1 MPLSPLH
8 RSGFILIA
16 AAAIASFAGQAPA
29 QPSQTKSRV
38 TALSPFTGRWELDLT
53 RMPSTYGPPP
63 KRVVY
68 DFQDTEGGKARLI
81 VDITAQ
87 DDSVRHMAVS
97 YRPDGTTVRSEGETI
112 EADSAAIMTP
122 APNVLV
128 LNLARAKMPG
138 SVRVYIVSASGNE
151 MTESAAALDAR
162 GEPFV
167 RNFHYTRLR

>member
-1 MPLSPLH
+1 MSHLPLRRPVLS
-8 RSGFILIA
+8 LIA
-16 AAAIASFAGQAPA
+16 AAAIASVAGHAPA
-29 QPSQTKSRV
+29 QPNQPPSRV
-38 TALSPFTGRWELDLT
+38 TAPSPFTGRWELDLT

-68 DFQDTEGGKARLI
+68 DFQDISGGKRRLT
-81 VDITAQ
+81 VDITGQ

-97 YRPDGTTVRSEGETI
+97 YRPDGTTARSEGETS

-122 APNVLV
+122 APNVLI

-151 MTESAAALDAR
+151 MIESAAALDAQ